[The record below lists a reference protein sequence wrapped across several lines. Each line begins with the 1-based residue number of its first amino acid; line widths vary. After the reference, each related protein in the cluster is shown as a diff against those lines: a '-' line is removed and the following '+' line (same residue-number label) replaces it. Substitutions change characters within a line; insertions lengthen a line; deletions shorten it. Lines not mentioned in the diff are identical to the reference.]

1 MRQPLN
7 TLKLLMRGWQLLLAL
22 VLLSP
27 AARAVDPAALQ
38 QLMALPADQ
47 QALVAK
53 QLGVDLSAL
62 QASGSQ
68 ADTSAP
74 APEVV
79 KRPARE
85 VAYTNDKLRPFGYEL
100 FEGEPATFAPVTDI
114 PVPLD
119 YVLGPGDTLRVNLLG
134 KESGNW
140 ELVVDRTGDVL
151 IPRLGRVSVMGLR
164 LDDAQSRI
172 RQLIKDKMIGVEADV
187 TLGKLRSFRIY
198 VLGEARKPGSY
209 EVSSLTTLSHAL
221 WLSGGVRHTGS
232 LRNVAL
238 KRNGKTVAEI
248 DFYRF
253 LLEGDTSTD
262 QRLQP
267 GDVIFVPTVGQTVAI
282 KGAVKRPAIYELK
295 RDDLTLQAA
304 LKLAGGLAPQAN
316 TDQISLTRVD
326 SAGRQLI
333 QTLALTRDGNTV
345 LRNGDT
351 LSVPSKEGVLAN
363 GVILE
368 GEVLRPRTVEWQKG
382 LRISGLIHSI
392 RFDLTEAADRH
403 YALVIRENAET
414 GNIQVLEF
422 DPVEAVNKKGSM
434 HDLPLEAGDRIL
446 FLASRVNESENRQN
460 GSALNNKNPSEN
472 DQFSLRDDSG
482 QSEKGDR
489 DSNVSLEMRQAN
501 TYRQVQ
507 IENLVERLRA
517 QSSAGNL
524 TPVFTIGGQVR
535 FPGTYPLTQHTDLA
549 SAIRA
554 AGGLTEAAYTLNSEI
569 TRIVINADGKAET
582 QIVNVPLSTAEV
594 QSATALQPLDSIHI
608 KQIPEF
614 YARVTIAIEGEVNFP
629 GEYTVRRGSTLSEL
643 IRRAGGLTAQA
654 YPKGAVFSRAKLR
667 ELEAQRLQEAR
678 ARLKQDLASLQIKQA
693 NAGNAKSEELQTLA
707 AFLNSLESTQPVG
720 RMTIDLPAL
729 LAGDESKDVRL
740 QDGDTLY
747 IPTKPDSVTVLGEVQ
762 YPTSHL
768 FDQGL
773 TVRDYL
779 NLSGGVTN
787 RADDQRIYV
796 VKANGQVWLPGGSSW
811 FRGESKAL
819 EPGDTIYVPLDV
831 ERVDSLKL
839 WTSVSQIF
847 YQIALGAAAV
857 NSL

>member
-1 MRQPLN
+1 MRAWH
-7 TLKLLMRGWQLLLAL
+7 LLMVL

-27 AARAVDPAALQ
+27 SARAVDPAALQ
-38 QLMALPADQ
+38 QLMALPVDQ

-62 QASGSQ
+62 QGNGGET
-68 ADTSAP
+68 ADAAP

-134 KESGNW
+134 KESGSW
-140 ELVVDRTGDVL
+140 ELVVDRTGEVL
-151 IPRLGRVSVMGLR
+151 VPKLGRVSVLGLK
-164 LDDAQSRI
+164 LEAAQARI
-172 RQLIKDKMIGVEADV
+172 RKLIQDKMIGVEADV
-187 TLGKLRSFRIY
+187 TLGKLRSFRVF

-221 WLSGGVRHTGS
+221 WLSGGVRRTGS
-232 LRNVAL
+232 LRHVAL
-238 KRNGKTVAEI
+238 KRDGKTVAEI

-253 LLEGDTSTD
+253 LLNGDTSAD
-262 QRLQP
+262 QRLRP
-267 GDVIFVPTVGQTVAI
+267 GDVIFVPTVGQTVTV
-282 KGAVKRPAIYELK
+282 KGAVKRPAIYELTE
-295 RDDLTLQAA
+295 RDLTLRSA
-304 LKLAGGLAPQAN
+304 LTLAGGLSPDAN
-316 TDQISLTRVD
+316 PGQITLTRVD
-326 SAGRQLI
+326 SRGRQLI
-333 QTLALTRDGNTV
+333 QTLALKSDGAAS
-345 LRNGDT
+345 LRNGDVV
-351 LSVPSKEGVLAN
+351 SVPGKAGVLAN
-363 GVILE
+363 GVALE

-382 LRISGLIHSI
+382 LRISDLIHSI
-392 RFDLTEAADRH
+392 RFDLKDSADRH
-403 YALVIRENAET
+403 YALVVRENAET
-414 GNIQVLEF
+414 GNIQVLDF
-422 DPVEAVNKKGSM
+422 DPVAAISQNGGA
-434 HDLPLEAGDRIL
+434 HDLVLQPRDRVLILSAEQAKTPEGAISQPRVAQLEPLL
-446 FLASRVNESENRQN
+446 
-460 GSALNNKNPSEN
+460 K
-472 DQFSLRDDSG
+472 
-482 QSEKGDR
+482 
-489 DSNVSLEMRQAN
+489 
-501 TYRQVQ
+501 
-507 IENLVERLRA
+507 RLRA
-517 QSSAGNL
+517 QNRPGELSA
-524 TPVFTIGGQVR
+524 VYTISGQVR
-535 FPGTYPLTQHTDLA
+535 FPGTYPLTQHSDLA

-582 QIVNVPLSTAEV
+582 QIVNVPLSTAEA

-614 YARVTIAIEGEVNFP
+614 YARVTIAVKGEVNFP
-629 GEYTVRRGSTLSEL
+629 GEYTVQRGSTLSEL

-678 ARLKQDLASLQIKQA
+678 ARIKQDLASLQIKQA
-693 NAGNAKSEELQTLA
+693 NAGNAKVEELQALTG
-707 AFLNSLESTQPVG
+707 FLSSLETSKPVG

-747 IPTKPDSVTVLGEVQ
+747 IPPKPDSVTVLGEVQ

-773 TVRDYL
+773 SVRDYL

-796 VKANGQVWLPGGSSW
+796 VKANGQVWLPGGSGW

-831 ERVDSLKL
+831 ERIDSLKL